1 MLKTTNYQMNKPEL
15 TDSPPDITV
24 LNGNFDIIDEKLFA
38 VIKAWEEFK
47 NNGGSIGGPII
58 TNRVERVIPANIIEH
73 GYGLGIGLKSANGL
87 DKMEL
92 VLGNN
97 GGKRALY
104 SIQRFGLGTPDFA
117 FSEIW
122 AGDFSKSING
132 YTQLPNGYILQW
144 GTFRTN
150 FTTNT
155 AGTTDTQTIYFPIQ
169 FPTKVLNVGCTV
181 GKNANYGN
189 ATWTSVIS
197 ASAVPYVTG
206 FSSEARINVT
216 TGNATCNYDIQW
228 VAIGH

>member
-1 MLKTTNYQMNKPEL
+1 MAEVREIRIEDENSNIYYPHNTAGVTFLKDGK
-15 TDSPPDITV
+15 TV
-24 LNGNFDIIDEKLFA
+24 QDFFDK
-38 VIKAWEEFK
+38 
-47 NNGGSIGGPII
+47 GGTIGGPIV
-58 TNRVERVIPANIIEH
+58 TNRVERVIPVNTIED
-73 GYGLGIGLKSANGL
+73 GYAVALALQSANGL
-87 DKMEL
+87 DKLEL
-92 VLGNN
+92 LLGKDS
-97 GGKRALY
+97 GKKALY
-104 SIQRFGLGTPDFA
+104 PIQRYGLGTPGFA

-181 GKNANYGN
+181 GKNANFGN